1 MPVLACPA
9 EFTVPAGYVLTPSM
23 KLTVPPG
30 FAQAGESTVL
40 EVKVMVCPT
49 TRRLEGGLVRVV
61 VVGALLPLKKFSWEL
76 KFPVLT
82 RSVVPSPVKS
92 PAAAAPAAP
101 LAALETRSEEH
112 TSQL

>member
-30 FAQAGESTVL
+30 FAQAGESAVL

-76 KFPVLT
+76 KSPLLTKPLVPPPV
-82 RSVVPSPVKS
+82 RSR
-92 PAAAAPAAP
+92 AAGAPAAP
-101 LAALETRSEEH
+101 LVAVETILIGAANPP
-112 TSQL
+112 